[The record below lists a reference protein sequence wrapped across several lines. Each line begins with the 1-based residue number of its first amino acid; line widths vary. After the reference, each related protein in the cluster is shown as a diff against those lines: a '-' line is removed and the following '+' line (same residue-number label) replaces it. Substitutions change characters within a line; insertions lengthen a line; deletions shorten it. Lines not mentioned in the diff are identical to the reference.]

1 MTPNTILLIIE
12 LIDLAAIA
20 VSKGPTV
27 IAAFEHH
34 RDAIRAMVAEGR
46 DPTADEIATLRA
58 EIADLRSRLHDDA
71 AQPGDPS

>member
-20 VSKGPTV
+20 VSKGPAV
-27 IAAFEHH
+27 IAAFERN

-46 DPTADEIATLRA
+46 DPTADEIAALRA
-58 EIADLRSRLHDDA
+58 EIADLRTRLHDDN
-71 AQPGDPS
+71 